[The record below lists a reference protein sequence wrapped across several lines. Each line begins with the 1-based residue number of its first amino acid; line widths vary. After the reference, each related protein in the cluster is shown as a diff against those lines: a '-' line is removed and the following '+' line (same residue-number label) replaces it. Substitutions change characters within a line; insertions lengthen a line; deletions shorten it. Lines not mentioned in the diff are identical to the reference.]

1 MEKKNTQLYFSITC
15 RISSHVVFSSLRDE
29 NKYDYLCIFY
39 EKNKEAFFFIL
50 FEKAHHQPTYS
61 RHALLQGKNNQR
73 QHTQCLKKEK
83 KLIMNSC
90 MIARQRSKFLLKI
103 FLTYTHSINRNIFF

>member
-1 MEKKNTQLYFSITC
+1 MEKKIHNYTFQLLVELAHMLLFLLFEMKINMITY
-15 RISSHVVFSSLRDE
+15 VFFMKKIR
-29 NKYDYLCIFY
+29 KH
-39 EKNKEAFFFIL
+39 FFIL

-83 KLIMNSC
+83 ID
-90 MIARQRSKFLLKI
+90 
-103 FLTYTHSINRNIFF
+103 HE

>member
-1 MEKKNTQLYFSITC
+1 MYFFMKKI
-15 RISSHVVFSSLRDE
+15 RKH
-29 NKYDYLCIFY
+29 
-39 EKNKEAFFFIL
+39 FFL

-83 KLIMNSC
+83 
-90 MIARQRSKFLLKI
+90 FD
-103 FLTYTHSINRNIFF
+103 YE

>member
-1 MEKKNTQLYFSITC
+1 MYFFMKKI
-15 RISSHVVFSSLRDE
+15 RKH
-29 NKYDYLCIFY
+29 
-39 EKNKEAFFFIL
+39 FFL

-83 KLIMNSC
+83 ID
-90 MIARQRSKFLLKI
+90 
-103 FLTYTHSINRNIFF
+103 YE